1 MCPALVQDAW
11 LLLCECK
18 TWSSAF
24 TIPDYCA
31 VELCRDD
38 KLDELLT
45 LNFTLPED
53 IERLKTEKR
62 KGNMIYDTLDIMN
75 DATCTSNSI
84 EVSWRPP
91 TKNSE
96 RIVKFKLMLATTTG
110 VVKEVYQGLHTR
122 FHSTGL
128 RPDMEYIFCVK
139 ATYDDGSYAWSESK
153 AFSTRA

>member
-1 MCPALVQDAW
+1 MKAW
-11 LLLCECK
+11 
-18 TWSSAF
+18 
-24 TIPDYCA
+24 
-31 VELCRDD
+31 LCRDD

-45 LNFTLPED
+45 LDFTLPED

-62 KGNMIYDTLDIMN
+62 KGNMIYDTLDIMSE
-75 DATCTSNSI
+75 ASCTSNSI

-122 FHSTGL
+122 FRSSAL

-153 AFSTRA
+153 AFQTRA